1 MSAIDY
7 IPKGDVA
14 DVVSGFVVVSGVI
27 LTAISMPA
35 SEIIIGAGLG
45 YLFKSGISQ
54 LAGKLK

>member
-1 MSAIDY
+1 MDF

-14 DVVSGFVVVSGVI
+14 DVVSAFAVISGVI
-27 LTAISMPA
+27 LTAMSMPA